1 MLATNS
7 FFPTGNG
14 ESRLLVTLTVAA
26 SIIVSACSTAPLT
39 PYSEDTPPLVLLP
52 VTEAGI
58 DDKRGRFREIFCAIL
73 DERGQSLPD
82 YQPCDEA
89 LTRVGVEPEGTGKKI
104 ELGLSGR
111 GLIVV
116 VVPGVGWDCIS
127 SWLNSK
133 GSASTHIRQ
142 FGYDMEKLPVDALS
156 GTTKNA
162 RQIRDGIMAME
173 RKDEPPNL
181 VLIGYSKGAADILE
195 AVVSYPEIRGRIAAV
210 VSAAGAIGGSPL
222 ANDAT
227 QSELALLRHWPDAK
241 CTEGDG
247 GAIESMRP
255 STRKAWLAKNP
266 LPVDFPYYSLVT
278 YPKPERISSILESS
292 YDKLSQ
298 IDSRNDS
305 QLLFYD
311 QLIPGSSLIGYVNAD
326 HWALVVPVARTH
338 STIGSVFVDQND
350 YPREALLE
358 AILRFVEEELSAS
371 SR

>member
-1 MLATNS
+1 MPATNP
-7 FFPTGNG
+7 FFSTADG
-14 ESRLLVTLTVAA
+14 ESRLLVTLTVVA

-52 VTEAGI
+52 VSQAAIE
-58 DDKRGRFREIFCAIL
+58 DKRGRFREIFCAIL
-73 DERGQSLPD
+73 DERSQSLPD

-89 LTRVGVEPEGTGKKI
+89 LTRVGVEPEGTGKKV
-104 ELGLSGR
+104 ELGSSGR
-111 GLIVV
+111 GLVV
-116 VVPGVGWDCIS
+116 VIVPGVGWDCFS
-127 SWLNSK
+127 SWLNPN
-133 GSASTHIRQ
+133 GSAAKHVGQ
-142 FGYDMEKLPVDALS
+142 FGYGMERLPVDALS
-156 GTTKNA
+156 STTNNA

-173 RKDEPPNL
+173 HKDVRPNL

-210 VSAAGAIGGSPL
+210 VSAAGSIGGSPL
-222 ANDAT
+222 ANDAS
-227 QSELALLRHWPDAK
+227 QSELALLRHWPDAQ
-241 CTEGDG
+241 CSEGDG
-247 GAIESMRP
+247 GAIESLRP
-255 STRKAWLAKNP
+255 ATRKAWLAKNP